1 MSRRSRAR
9 EVAMQVLYQQDLHA
23 DSDMDDLDVFVRE
36 RLHDNEDLVEF
47 SRSLIQGVQRNRAE
61 LDQVIGDL
69 AEHWTVARM
78 APTDRNVLR
87 IGAFELLYTQ
97 TPGRVV
103 INEAVELARRFG
115 AKQSGPFVNGLLD
128 RLLKEKS

>member
-1 MSRRSRAR
+1 M
-9 EVAMQVLYQQDLHA
+9 DLHP
-23 DSDMDDLDVFVRE
+23 DSDAESLSEFMRE
-36 RLHDNEDLVEF
+36 RLLHDGDLIAF
-47 SRSLIQGVQRNRAE
+47 SESLVQGVQRNRLE
-61 LDQVIGDL
+61 LDQLLGDL

-87 IGAFELLYTQ
+87 IGAFELIYTQ

-128 RLLKEKS
+128 RVLKEKDS

>member
-9 EVAMQVLYQQDLHA
+9 EVALQVLYQQDLHA
-23 DSDMDDLDVFVRE
+23 DGDLEDLDVFVRE
-36 RLHDNEDLVEF
+36 RLHDDRDSVDF
-47 SRSLIQGVQRNRAE
+47 SRSLIQGVQRNREE

-87 IGAFELLYTQ
+87 IGAYELLYTQ

>member
-1 MSRRSRAR
+1 MAL
-9 EVAMQVLYQQDLHA
+9 QILYQLDMQP
-23 DSDMDDLDVFVRE
+23 DSDPESLSSFMRE
-36 RLHDNEDLVEF
+36 RLLFDEELIAFSASLV
-47 SRSLIQGVQRNRAE
+47 QGVQRNRTE
-61 LDQVIGDL
+61 LDQQIGDL
-69 AEHWTVARM
+69 AEHWTIARM

-87 IGAFELLYTQ
+87 IGAYELIYTQ

-128 RLLKEKS
+128 RVLKEKNS